1 MCQPLSLFANLSLAW
16 FLCPGKIEKQGIGHT
31 QCKMVWDHCKQ
42 EQHKNKIN
50 KQKTGQSKDEHLSE
64 KGKKNHSLI

>member
-50 KQKTGQSKDEHLSE
+50 KQKTRQSKDEHLSE
-64 KGKKNHSLI
+64 KGKKNYSLI